1 MAENLDLAEII
12 NGCKQGREESFS
24 QLVDL
29 YSSRCYGY
37 FYRLTGNRDLCD
49 DLLSELFI
57 KLVERIGTYKGGS
70 FDGWIFRVAS
80 NIFYDYLRKKQRDQ
94 KLIEKQKDIVVESVG
109 HNIRHNESDRIDKLQ
124 VQLKKLDEETR
135 ELIMMRFYS
144 ELSFKEMAEM
154 RGEPIGTTLTKLHRG
169 LKKLMAMMEK

>member
-12 NGCKQGREESFS
+12 DGCKQGREESFS

-37 FYRLTGNRDLCD
+37 FYRLTGNRDLSD
-49 DLLSELFI
+49 DLLSELFV

-94 KLIEKQKDIVVESVG
+94 KLIEKQKEQVVESVG
-109 HNIRHNESDRIDKLQ
+109 YNVRHNESDRTDKLQ
-124 VQLKKLDEETR
+124 VQLNRMDEETR

-154 RGEPIGTTLTKLHRG
+154 RGEPIGTTLTKFHRG
-169 LKKLMAMMEK
+169 LKKLTVMMEK